1 MNDCFCTPFYQKR
14 LTNTFKK
21 VIDQNLKLILNKI
34 SGIMRKNKLIFVI
47 LALIFMG
54 CNDEEKD
61 FAEQYD
67 ELMKEND
74 RIEQVHNNF
83 KNSRDELIQNHQE
96 VMRQMETMEFE
107 DSTIVLAMAQ
117 HEVILKKHE
126 GILAGHEEM
135 LQGHKELKQ
144 NFGNLSTDQIKAQII
159 EMENVQER
167 IKQDQNTMR
176 QEHERLIED
185 HQKIRGNLR
194 EDTMDITFRSRA

>member
-1 MNDCFCTPFYQKR
+1 M
-14 LTNTFKK
+14 KK
-21 VIDQNLKLILNKI
+21 SNLVIFL
-34 SGIMRKNKLIFVI
+34 
-47 LALIFMG
+47 LALVIIG

-74 RIEQVHNNF
+74 RIEQVHRNF
-83 KNSRDELIQNHQE
+83 QNSREELIRNHQE
-96 VMRQMETMEFE
+96 VMKQMETMAIE
-107 DSTIVLAMAQ
+107 DSTIIEDMAQ
-117 HEVILKKHE
+117 HDVILKKHE
-126 GILAGHEEM
+126 GMLAGHEQM

-176 QEHERLIED
+176 EEHDRLIED

-194 EDTMDITFRSRA
+194 ENTMDITFHSRA